1 MKKTIKE
8 LETQIEQKNKHILE
22 LDQNY
27 LPQKEK
33 LTQSTFRNQLDQDT
47 IIKLQQQ
54 VEEIQKQLQEKEK
67 VVDQKQSEIKKIR

>member
-1 MKKTIKE
+1 MNKSIKE

-54 VEEIQKQLQEKEK
+54 VEEIQKQLQEKDK